1 MHAKLLMRV
10 LWASSLQLRLCLCRT
25 EKRALGIYKV
35 IPATVWKDKISHK
48 KPTNLLLAAH
58 ESFSRSSRS
67 APEFQLFPS
76 FGNFDHSVE
85 VKCQLFTKLGIKS
98 HLLARQI
105 TQCEK
110 VSSSEALKRA
120 CVTVTMIVN
129 A

>member
-1 MHAKLLMRV
+1 MHAKLLILV
-10 LWASSLQLRLCLCRT
+10 LWASSLPLRLCLCRT

-35 IPATVWKDKISHK
+35 IPAKVWKDKISHKK

-85 VKCQLFTKLGIKS
+85 VKRELFTNLGIKS
-98 HLLARQI
+98 HLLASQI

-110 VSSSEALKRA
+110 VSSSDALKRA
-120 CVTVTMIVN
+120 CEQ
-129 A
+129 